1 MSESQKVLRA
11 FGILELL
18 SAIANVITAIQG
30 DSVSSWVSAAVSLL
44 TAYLLFAAAKDAKK
58 IGGAWTVVLFALILS
73 ILNLVLAISA
83 GGTEMIG
90 GAGLGVMLNLIVFI
104 AANNVKKQAKK

>member
-1 MSESQKVLRA
+1 MSKSQKVLRA

-18 SAIANVITAIQG
+18 SAVVNVITAIQG
-30 DSVSSWVSAAVSLL
+30 DSVSSWLSAAVSLL

-58 IGGAWTVVLFALILS
+58 IGGAWVVVLLALILS
-73 ILNLVLAISA
+73 ALNLVLAISA
-83 GGTEMIG
+83 GSSEMTG
-90 GAGLGVMLNLIVFI
+90 VAGLSVVMNLIVFI